1 MEVQPA
7 VALIVAR
14 PGPLRNS
21 LFSLINTLPQIEIVA
36 ECRDMPSL
44 LRMGS
49 KIQPDL
55 LLMESDLPGNHV
67 RESMKQVNREWPAT
81 RTVLLVDNVAQQ
93 QEAESAGAD
102 VVLFKGH
109 RAAGLLGIIADLLSQ
124 ELSLQQQNSAKQH
137 PIPKQSAISS
147 TGE

>member
-1 MEVQPA
+1 MDREMEEHPA
-7 VALIVAR
+7 VALIIAK

-21 LFSLINTLPQIEIVA
+21 LFSLMNTLPQIEIVA
-36 ECRDMPSL
+36 ECKDMPAL

-67 RESMKQVNREWPAT
+67 QESLKHINTEWPAT

-102 VVLFKGH
+102 VVLFKGY
-109 RAAGLLGIIADLLSQ
+109 RAAGLLGIVEDLLSQ
-124 ELSLQQQNSAKQH
+124 ELSLQHKNSAKQH
-137 PIPKQSAISS
+137 PIPRQA
-147 TGE
+147 EV

>member
-1 MEVQPA
+1 MEEQPA
-7 VALIVAR
+7 VALIVAK
-14 PGPLRNS
+14 PGVLRNS

-55 LLMESDLPGNHV
+55 LLMETDLPESHV
-67 RESMKQVNREWPAT
+67 HESLEQINREWPAT

-93 QEAESAGAD
+93 LEAESAGAD

-109 RAAGLLGIIADLLSQ
+109 RAAGLLGIFEDLLSQ
-124 ELSLQQQNSAKQH
+124 ELSLRHKNSAEQR
-137 PIPKQSAISS
+137 PISK
-147 TGE
+147 

>member
-1 MEVQPA
+1 MEEQPA
-7 VALIVAR
+7 VALIVAK

-67 RESMKQVNREWPAT
+67 GESLQQINTEWPAT

-109 RAAGLLGIIADLLSQ
+109 RAAGLLGIVEDLLSQ
-124 ELSLQQQNSAKQH
+124 ELSLQHKNVAEQR
-137 PIPKQSAISS
+137 PIPKQGAI
-147 TGE
+147 